1 MLTIV
6 ALLASGVGFA
16 SEPVAV
22 STPVAEVPAPVVA
35 YELPP
40 SPSLSV
46 TVAANGEIKL
56 PELKPSS
63 KPKVAKKNVLS
74 KTLLSRSARN
84 QMALLAAEPKSG
96 TKFTFHFFDDE
107 DYDFGSDD
115 LDLHRSFSRPKLV
128 DADDRD
134 GGDEQAISEHARVR
148 LFMARMKAVEAHRAA
163 HGDDRVASGDADLPD
178 NVKLR
183 LFLARQQA
191 LRAHE
196 KKFS

>member
-1 MLTIV
+1 MAV
-6 ALLASGVGFA
+6 FASGMGFA
-16 SEPVAV
+16 SDPVAV
-22 STPVAEVPAPVVA
+22 TTPVAEVPAPVVA

-56 PELKPSS
+56 PEIKPSS
-63 KPKVAKKNVLS
+63 KPKIAKKNVLS
-74 KTLLSRSARN
+74 KTLLSRSARS
-84 QMALLAAEPKSG
+84 QMALLAEEPKSG

-115 LDLHRSFSRPKLV
+115 LDLHRSFSRPKVV
-128 DADDRD
+128 DADDHD
-134 GGDEQAISEHARVR
+134 GSDELAVSDHARVR

-163 HGDDRVASGDADLPD
+163 HGEERVASAGDADLPD